1 MATLNLA
8 DVYGA
13 RSTAGA
19 TPANPSVQVTGP
31 NQASVTTSA
40 QGNNVPSVA
49 GNASAFSWM
58 GFVIALVLLRIA
70 LEAGGESRQSL
81 QSVSHWNWNS
91 GNSGGILWRI
101 KTPHTALWSD
111 NHMNAI
117 FILLLVFLF
126 VFLAATGKWKAI
138 LDVVKNPPQ

>member
-13 RSTAGA
+13 RSAAGA

-40 QGNNVPSVA
+40 QGNNVQNVA

-70 LEAGGESRQSL
+70 LEAGGESR
-81 QSVSHWNWNS
+81 
-91 GNSGGILWRI
+91 
-101 KTPHTALWSD
+101 
-111 NHMNAI
+111 
-117 FILLLVFLF
+117 
-126 VFLAATGKWKAI
+126 
-138 LDVVKNPPQ
+138 